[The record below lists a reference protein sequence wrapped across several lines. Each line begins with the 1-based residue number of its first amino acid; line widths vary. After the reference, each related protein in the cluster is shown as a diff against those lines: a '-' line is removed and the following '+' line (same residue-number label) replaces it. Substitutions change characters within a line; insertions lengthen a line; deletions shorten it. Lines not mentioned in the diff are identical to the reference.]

1 MKRILALLLVAVMV
15 LGLTAIPA
23 KAEAETYPVIKF
35 AYTKM
40 FATPD
45 EPYVEEEMNKILR
58 EKCGCEIDLVAI
70 DFSNMQQQFNLLLTG
85 GSDSIDIFSSFWYM
99 PFTTLVSNGQ
109 LYPMPVAETPA
120 EETAA

>member
-23 KAEAETYPVIKF
+23 KTEAETYPVIKF

-70 DFSNMQQQFNLLLTG
+70 DFSNMQQQFNK
-85 GSDSIDIFSSFWYM
+85 DI
-99 PFTTLVSNGQ
+99 
-109 LYPMPVAETPA
+109 
-120 EETAA
+120 

>member
-35 AYTKM
+35 AYTKR

-45 EPYVEEEMNKILR
+45 EPYVEPPR
-58 EKCGCEIDLVAI
+58 EVRL
-70 DFSNMQQQFNLLLTG
+70 
-85 GSDSIDIFSSFWYM
+85 
-99 PFTTLVSNGQ
+99 
-109 LYPMPVAETPA
+109 
-120 EETAA
+120 